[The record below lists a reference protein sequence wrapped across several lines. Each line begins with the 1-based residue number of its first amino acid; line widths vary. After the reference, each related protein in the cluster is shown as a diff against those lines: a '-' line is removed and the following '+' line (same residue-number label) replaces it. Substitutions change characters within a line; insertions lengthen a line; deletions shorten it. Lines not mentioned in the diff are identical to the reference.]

1 MTMKSFNNYSA
12 YYNLLYQDKDYKAE
26 ALYVHQLIQKWNPGA
41 KTILN
46 LGCGTG
52 KHDLLLAEM
61 GYALVSIDLSQ
72 TMIDIAKLEN
82 THSNIEY
89 HVGDVRDFEFNRQF
103 DVVVSLFHVMSY
115 QTTIEEL
122 SAAFRTAKNH
132 LVINGAFIFDCWYG
146 PGVVADPPKHVKKN
160 VEDQNIRVQRKTTPF
175 QIPEKNIVKV
185 QFEVKVE
192 EKNTSIK
199 NIFEEIHPMR
209 YWFNEEIQSI
219 ASQSGL
225 SRVEYYKWMTL
236 KKPIYKDWYI
246 VNILKKIDEENID

>member
-61 GYALVSIDLSQ
+61 GYALISIDLSQ

-132 LVINGAFIFDCWYG
+132 LEINGAFIFDCWYG
-146 PGVVADPPKHVKKN
+146 PGVESDPPKHVTKN
-160 VEDQNIRVQRKTTPF
+160 VEDENIRVHRKTTP
-175 QIPEKNIVKV
+175 IHLLEKHIVKV

-192 EKNTSIK
+192 EKNSTVTNVFK
-199 NIFEEIHPMR
+199 EIHPMR
-209 YWFNEEIQSI
+209 YWFNDEIDIISNQV
-219 ASQSGL
+219 GL
-225 SRVEYYKWMTL
+225 SCQEFYKWMTFN
-236 KKPIYKDWYI
+236 KPIDKDWYT
-246 VNILKKIDEENID
+246 VNILKQV